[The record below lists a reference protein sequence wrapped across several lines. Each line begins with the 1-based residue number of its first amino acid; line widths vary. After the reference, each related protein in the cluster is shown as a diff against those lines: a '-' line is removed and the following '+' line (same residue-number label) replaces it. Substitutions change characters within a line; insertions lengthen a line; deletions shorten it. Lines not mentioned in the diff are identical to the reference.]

1 MLSERA
7 TKLVMGLSKVI
18 SGKEYVIY
26 SWDEVAKC
34 FDEKD
39 VSLDEV
45 KNVFEEVRLNQCLNQ
60 KYKDD
65 DEVCFA
71 LTDKALL
78 IKNDYEVLEKAKISK
93 EKVIKTDEQGNSV
106 IVIPKTENEIAPITK
121 KPKIIFNLGAFLW
134 GILGGGFGGAI
145 VCGIMLLVKLL

>member
-39 VSLDEV
+39 VAIDEI
-45 KNVFEEVRLNQCLNQ
+45 KNVFEEVRLNQCINQ

-78 IKNDYEVLEKAKISK
+78 IKNDYEVLEKAKVSK
-93 EKVIKTDEQGNSV
+93 EQVIKTDEQGNSV
-106 IVIPKTENEIAPITK
+106 IVIPKTENEIAPLTK
-121 KPKIIFNLGAFLW
+121 SPKVIFNLGAFLW
-134 GILGGGFGGAI
+134 GILGGGLGGAI
-145 VCGIMLLVKLL
+145 VCGIMLLAKLL

>member
-7 TKLVMGLSKVI
+7 TKLVMGLTKVI

-34 FDEKD
+34 CDEKD
-39 VSLDEV
+39 VTLDEV
-45 KNVFEEVRLNQCLNQ
+45 KNIFEEVRLNQCLNQ

-78 IKNDYEVLEKAKISK
+78 IKNDY
-93 EKVIKTDEQGNSV
+93 
-106 IVIPKTENEIAPITK
+106 
-121 KPKIIFNLGAFLW
+121 
-134 GILGGGFGGAI
+134 
-145 VCGIMLLVKLL
+145 